1 MNLIAATEA
10 APIACGMLVNKPVRP
25 ASAAP
30 AAGAVAAVG
39 PELTVPIRS
48 GLGFCGPSPKKLLML
63 KITPLTVFC
72 NCNTSCSKPNSET
85 NLVTMFWFLM
95 A

>member
-1 MNLIAATEA
+1 MASEVIRGHFIDLKSIELNGLRGHSRPFYYFFLPWAPEGVMNLIAATEA

-39 PELTVPIRS
+39 PELTVPIREEQ
-48 GLGFCGPSPKKLLML
+48 L
-63 KITPLTVFC
+63 
-72 NCNTSCSKPNSET
+72 
-85 NLVTMFWFLM
+85 
-95 A
+95 